1 MALRMQSMQR
11 IIRLNG
17 HLVLDGTETK
27 DELTEAIINL
37 LVDHT
42 SDKCHYPEA
51 YVPIERLTS
60 EDGLLA
66 KQSRKSRNV
75 MNVDIRDESL

>member
-1 MALRMQSMQR
+1 MPTMQR

-27 DELTEAIINL
+27 AELTEAIINL

-42 SDKCHYPEA
+42 SDKCRYPES

-60 EDGLLA
+60 EDKLMEA
-66 KQSRKSRNV
+66 ERRKPRNV
-75 MNVDIRDESL
+75 MNVDISGENL